1 MAQIRRESRV
11 MRWIVLSL
19 WTISPALAAAPA
31 PATAPATAA
40 ATSPATAPANG
51 AATPKDAARQFA
63 LAYTNPTR
71 QGLRAVVSGRTPAE
85 QRAADIWADSI
96 ASQFRLQELVRSKF
110 GNEGYAAFFG
120 RPSRPRPT
128 TQEMVRMIDDL
139 FADAKVEQA

>member
-1 MAQIRRESRV
+1 MLQIRRESRV

-19 WTISPALAAAPA
+19 WTISPALAAAPVT
-31 PATAPATAA
+31 PP

-85 QRAADIWADSI
+85 ERAADIWADSI

-120 RPSRPRPT
+120 RPPRPRPT